1 MKRWIWL
8 LLLASGFTA
17 QAQQN
22 ELKNDRGYSP
32 NNYKHANK
40 AAEAR
45 RWEENQRLTVA
56 VPSYSSERI
65 GNDVANY
72 KRPGGRP
79 YRNTG
84 VVRFRHRMTDTTA
97 PMLSQRNYKRYHR
110 TLPPN
115 KGFADKP
122 DTSRQIDSGE

>member
-8 LLLASGFTA
+8 FLLPLGCTA
-17 QAQQN
+17 QAQQSK
-22 ELKNDRGYSP
+22 LKNDPGYSP

-40 AAEAR
+40 AAEAK
-45 RWEENQRLTVA
+45 RWEGNQRLTVA

-72 KRPGGRP
+72 KRPGGQP
-79 YRNTG
+79 NRNTG
-84 VVRFRHRMTDTTA
+84 VVRFRHRMIDTTA

-110 TLPPN
+110 RLPP
-115 KGFADKP
+115 KEGIADKP
-122 DTSRQIDSGE
+122 GKSQQIDSGE